1 MDLSFIIIGV
11 TVVISYL
18 AFNNSN
24 IINDFI
30 FHPYTVK
37 RKKQWYRF
45 ITHGFLHGDINHL
58 LFNMLTLF
66 FFGPNVEAFFRLNF
80 GTQKGNLLF
89 IALYFISMI
98 ASSIPAFVKHQDNT
112 YYRSLGAS
120 GAISA
125 VLFSFILFAPLEPI
139 YLFFIPIPIPGFV
152 FAFLYLAYSAYMA
165 KRGRDNIGHDAHFV
179 GAVMGLLL
187 TVAFIPSVFPE
198 FVNTLVAAVQNLIG

>member
-24 IINDFI
+24 IINEFI

-45 ITHGFLHGDINHL
+45 ITHGFLHGDFNHL

-66 FFGPNVEAFFRLNF
+66 FFGPDVEAFFRLEL
-80 GTQKGNLLF
+80 GVMKGNLAF
-89 IALYFISMI
+89 IALYFLCMVLSAVPSFI
-98 ASSIPAFVKHQDNT
+98 KHKDNT

-120 GAISA
+120 GAVSA
-125 VLFSFILFAPLEPI
+125 VI
-139 YLFFIPIPIPGFV
+139 
-152 FAFLYLAYSAYMA
+152 FAFVLKFPTVWFIFPPVPAFVYAILYLAYSAYMA